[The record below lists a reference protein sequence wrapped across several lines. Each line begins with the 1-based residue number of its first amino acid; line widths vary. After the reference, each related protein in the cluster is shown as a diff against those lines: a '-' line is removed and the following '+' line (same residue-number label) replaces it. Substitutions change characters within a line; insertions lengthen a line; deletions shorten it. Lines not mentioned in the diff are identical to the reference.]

1 MAEDREARLAPD
13 APGVGEGQRLG
24 AEPLDGFLA
33 RTPRLA
39 VAFSGGCDSAYL
51 LAAAR
56 AAGCAVRAYRVDTAF
71 QPAFERDDAERVA
84 AALGVPLTTIA
95 LDVLAHTDVAANP
108 PDRCYRCKGLIF
120 DVIRAQVERDVE
132 AGLWEDAPVSASGV
146 PAGGTARAAVEVAGG
161 ASAGVPAPPGRI
173 PIVDGTNGS
182 DDPARR
188 PGFRAL
194 AERGVVSPLR
204 RAGLSK
210 EAVRAASTVLAARE
224 GRDPAA
230 LLAAKPSFPCLAV
243 FVPEGAPLTEE
254 SLTRAAAARGVGP
267 R

>member
-1 MAEDREARLAPD
+1 MGKTGRCEGQVMAEDRETRLAPD
-13 APGVGEGQRLG
+13 APGIGEGQRLD
-24 AEPLDGFLA
+24 AEPLAAFFV

-51 LAAAR
+51 LAAAQ
-56 AAGCAVRAYRVDTAF
+56 AAGCAVRAYRVETAF
-71 QPAFERDDAERVA
+71 QPAFERADAERAA
-84 AALGVPLTTIA
+84 AALEVPLTTIP
-95 LDVLAHTDVAANP
+95 LDVLAHADVAANP

-120 DVIRAQVERDVE
+120 DAIRAQVERDE
-132 AGLWEDAPVSASGV
+132 AAGLWEGAPA
-146 PAGGTARAAVEVAGG
+146 
-161 ASAGVPAPPGRI
+161 GRI
-173 PIVDGTNGS
+173 PLADGTNGS

-210 EAVRAASTVLAARE
+210 EAVRAASTVLAA
-224 GRDPAA
+224 
-230 LLAAKPSFPCLAV
+230 KPSFPCLAV

>member
-13 APGVGEGQRLG
+13 VPGVGEGQRLG

-71 QPAFERDDAERVA
+71 QPAFERDDAERAA
-84 AALGVPLTTIA
+84 AALGEPLPTS
-95 LDVLAHTDVAANP
+95 AHDGLPPADVAAPP

-120 DVIRAQVERDVE
+120 DAIRAQVERDE
-132 AGLWEDAPVSASGV
+132 AAGLWEDAPVSASGA

-161 ASAGVPAPPGRI
+161 ASAGVPAPAGRI

-194 AERGVVSPLR
+194 AERGIVSPLR

-243 FVPEGAPLTEE
+243 YVPAGAPLTEE
-254 SLTRAAAARGVGP
+254 SLARAAAERGLGP

>member
-13 APGVGEGQRLG
+13 VPGVGEGQRLG
-24 AEPLDGFLA
+24 AEPLDGFLT

-95 LDVLAHTDVAANP
+95 LDVLAHADVAANP

-120 DVIRAQVERDVE
+120 DAIRAQVERDE
-132 AGLWEDAPVSASGV
+132 AAGLWEDA

-161 ASAGVPAPPGRI
+161 ASAGVPAPAGRI

-194 AERGVVSPLR
+194 AERGIVSPLR

-254 SLTRAAAARGVGP
+254 SLTRAAAERGVGP